1 MSDID
6 PIAKLAM
13 TPRSQKEAG
22 IEHFEWKGDDVRSVA
37 VTVSMVLIFMVF
49 ATLLSL
55 SI

>member
-1 MSDID
+1 MTDID

-22 IEHFEWKGDDVRSVA
+22 IDHYDWKGDDLRSVG
-37 VTVSMVLIFMVF
+37 VTLSLVIAFMVF